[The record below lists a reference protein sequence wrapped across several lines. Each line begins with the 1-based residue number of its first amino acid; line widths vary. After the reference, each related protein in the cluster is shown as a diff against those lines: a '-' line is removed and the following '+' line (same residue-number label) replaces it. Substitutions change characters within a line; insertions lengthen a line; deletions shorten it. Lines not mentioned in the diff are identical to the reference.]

1 MSSKKK
7 IPPVPAVVSID
18 PTQAAYNTRQAS
30 VYLGLTCWQVRS
42 AIWSG
47 KLAAKRVGRDLIIRR
62 VDADAFLESLPNA
75 EPIRKEWMLK
85 RLAKSA
91 AAQAAA

>member
-1 MSSKKK
+1 MSPKKNVV
-7 IPPVPAVVSID
+7 VPSAVLLD
-18 PTQAAYNTRQAS
+18 PSQASYNTRQAA

-47 KLAAKRVGRDLIIRR
+47 TLPAKRVGRDLIVRR
-62 VDADAFLESLPNA
+62 VDADLYLESLPNA
-75 EPIRKEWMLK
+75 EPIRKPWMLK

-91 AAQAAA
+91 QAAA